1 MQIKNQQLKEF
12 IQDAGLVKG
21 EGLDKAFE
29 EAEKNKKD
37 LGDVL
42 VEKRLLSTRQLGE
55 LRAYIMGLVFV
66 DISKEKIDPDV
77 LKIIPE
83 PIAQK
88 NNIIAYKKEGN
99 NLEVAMTDPEDL
111 QTIDFIR
118 KKTGL
123 KILPRLTTIESIKH
137 ALGQYEESLEKEFK
151 GLIEEEGGEEAVVQ
165 RLKEG
170 EVPEAK
176 ALEKEARE
184 LPIIKIVDSILRH
197 AIKQRASDIHIEPE
211 EKDVLIRYRID
222 GILHD
227 AMTLPKQV
235 QSGIVARIKVLSNLR
250 LDEHRLPQDGRFS
263 IQSED
268 YKVSFRVSI
277 IPVFDGEK
285 VVMRLLPEGSK
296 GYTLEEL
303 GFWGENLERV
313 HRAIRRPL
321 GMILATGPTGSGKTT
336 TLYTVM
342 DIINTPRVNISTI
355 EDPIEYRMPRINQTQ
370 VRPEI
375 GLSFANGLRSLVRQ
389 DPDIIMVGEI
399 RDQETA
405 GLAINASL
413 TGHLV
418 LSTLHTNN
426 AAGSMPR
433 LLDMEQEPFLIAST
447 LNVAIG
453 QRLVRRLCP
462 DTRKKYNLTKKQV
475 DELGQ
480 EIDLEKTMKIMK
492 EGKVVSKSATW
503 ESIDFYKPV
512 PSDDCPDGYKDR
524 IGIHEVLEVTE
535 TIRTLINNRATLDQI
550 NEQAQKEGMV
560 SMIQEGIIKAAQGI
574 TTMEEVLRVTVEQ

>member
-1 MQIKNQQLKEF
+1 MRIKNEQLKEF

-21 EGLDKAFE
+21 ESLEKAFG
-29 EAEKNKKD
+29 EAEKDKKD

-42 VEKRLLSTRQLGE
+42 LKNELLTQQQLGE
-55 LRAYIMGLVFV
+55 LYAYILGLSFV
-66 DISKEKIDPDV
+66 DISKEKIDPQV

-88 NNIIAYKKEGN
+88 SSIIAYKKEGN
-99 NLEVAMTDPEDL
+99 ELQVAMTNPEDL

-123 KILPRLTTIESIKH
+123 KILPRLTTEESIKH

-151 GLIEEEGGEEAVVQ
+151 GLIDKEGEEAEVKK
-165 RLKEG
+165 LKEG
-170 EVPEAK
+170 EEPAAK
-176 ALEKEARE
+176 ELEKQARE

-197 AIKQRASDIHIEPE
+197 AIRQRASDIHIEPE
-211 EKDVLIRYRID
+211 EKDVLTRYRID

-227 AMTLPKQV
+227 TMTLPKQV

-250 LDEHRLPQDGRFS
+250 LDEHRLPQDGRFT
-263 IQSED
+263 IQAED

-296 GYTLEEL
+296 GFTLEEL
-303 GFWGENLERV
+303 GFWGENLERI
-313 HRAIRRPL
+313 HRAIRKPL
-321 GMILATGPTGSGKTT
+321 GMVLATGPTGSGKTT
-336 TLYTVM
+336 TLYTIM
-342 DIINTPRVNISTI
+342 DIINTTRVNISTI

-375 GLSFANGLRSLVRQ
+375 GLTFANGLRSLVRQ
-389 DPDIIMVGEI
+389 DPDIIMVGEV
-399 RDQETA
+399 RDKETA
-405 GLAINASL
+405 GLAINAAL
-413 TGHLV
+413 TGHL
-418 LSTLHTNN
+418 LFSSLHTNS
-426 AAGSMPR
+426 AAGAMPR

-447 LNVAIG
+447 LNVSIG

-462 DTRKKYNLTKKQV
+462 DKKEKYNLTKQQV
-475 DELGQ
+475 EDLGEQ
-480 EIDLEKTMKIMK
+480 INLERTLKVMK
-492 EGKVVSKSATW
+492 EGKVVSKTATW
-503 ESIDFYKPV
+503 ETIDFYKPV

-535 TIRTLINNRATLDQI
+535 TIRQLINNRATTDEI
-550 NEQAQKEGMV
+550 NEQAEKEGMIT
-560 SMIQEGIIKAAQGI
+560 MMEEGIIKAAQGI
-574 TTMEEVLRVTVEQ
+574 TTLEEVLRVTSEQ

>member
-1 MQIKNQQLKEF
+1 ME
-12 IQDAGLVKG
+12 
-21 EGLDKAFE
+21 KAFG
-29 EAEKNKKD
+29 EAEKDKKD

-42 VEKRLLSTRQLGE
+42 LKNKLLTQQQLGE
-55 LRAYIMGLVFV
+55 LYAYILGLSFV
-66 DISKEKIDPDV
+66 DISKEKIDPQV

-88 NNIIAYKKEGN
+88 SSIIAYKKEDN
-99 NLEVAMTDPEDL
+99 ELQVAMTNPEDL

-123 KILPRLTTIESIKH
+123 KILPRLTTEESIKH

-151 GLIEEEGGEEAVVQ
+151 GLIDKEGEEVEVKK
-165 RLKEG
+165 LKEG
-170 EVPEAK
+170 EEPATK
-176 ALEKEARE
+176 DLEKQARE

-197 AIKQRASDIHIEPE
+197 AIRQRASDIHIEPE
-211 EKDVLIRYRID
+211 EKDVLTRYRID

-227 AMTLPKQV
+227 TMTLPKQV

-250 LDEHRLPQDGRFS
+250 LDEHRLPQDGRFT
-263 IQSED
+263 IQAED

-296 GYTLEEL
+296 GFTLEEL
-303 GFWGENLERV
+303 GFWGENLERI
-313 HRAIRRPL
+313 HRAIRKPL
-321 GMILATGPTGSGKTT
+321 GMVLATGPTGSGKTT
-336 TLYTVM
+336 TLYTIM
-342 DIINTPRVNISTI
+342 DIINTTRVNISTI

-375 GLSFANGLRSLVRQ
+375 GLTFANGLRSLVRQ
-389 DPDIIMVGEI
+389 DPDIIMVGEV
-399 RDQETA
+399 RDKETA
-405 GLAINASL
+405 GLAINAAL
-413 TGHLV
+413 TGHL
-418 LSTLHTNN
+418 LFSSLHTNS
-426 AAGSMPR
+426 AAGAMPR

-447 LNVAIG
+447 LNVSIG

-462 DTRKKYNLTKKQV
+462 DKKEKYNLTKQQV
-475 DELGQ
+475 EDLGEQ
-480 EIDLEKTMKIMK
+480 IDLERTLKVMK
-492 EGKVVSKSATW
+492 EGKVVSKTATW
-503 ESIDFYKPV
+503 ETIDFYKPV

-535 TIRTLINNRATLDQI
+535 TIRQLINNRATTDEI
-550 NEQAQKEGMV
+550 NEQAEKEGMIT
-560 SMIQEGIIKAAQGI
+560 MMEEGIIKAAQGI
-574 TTMEEVLRVTVEQ
+574 TTLEEVLRVTSEQ

>member
-1 MQIKNQQLKEF
+1 MRIKNEQLKEF

-21 EGLDKAFE
+21 ESLEKAFG
-29 EAEKNKKD
+29 EAEKDKKD

-42 VEKRLLSTRQLGE
+42 LKNKLLTQQQLGE
-55 LRAYIMGLVFV
+55 LYAYILGLSFV
-66 DISKEKIDPDV
+66 DISKEKIDPQV

-88 NNIIAYKKEGN
+88 SSIIAYKKEDN
-99 NLEVAMTDPEDL
+99 ELQVAMTNPEDL

-123 KILPRLTTIESIKH
+123 KILPRLTTEESIKH

-151 GLIEEEGGEEAVVQ
+151 GLIDKEGEEVEVKK
-165 RLKEG
+165 LKEG
-170 EVPEAK
+170 EEPATK
-176 ALEKEARE
+176 DLEKQARE

-197 AIKQRASDIHIEPE
+197 AIRQRASDIHIEPE
-211 EKDVLIRYRID
+211 EKDVLTRYRID

-227 AMTLPKQV
+227 TMTLPKQV

-250 LDEHRLPQDGRFS
+250 LDEHRLPQDGRFT
-263 IQSED
+263 IQAED

-296 GYTLEEL
+296 GFTLEEL
-303 GFWGENLERV
+303 GFWGENLERI
-313 HRAIRRPL
+313 HRAIRKPL
-321 GMILATGPTGSGKTT
+321 GMVLATGPTGSGKTT
-336 TLYTVM
+336 TLYTIM
-342 DIINTPRVNISTI
+342 DIINTTRVNISTI

-375 GLSFANGLRSLVRQ
+375 GLTFANGLRSLVRQ
-389 DPDIIMVGEI
+389 DPDIIMVGEV
-399 RDQETA
+399 RDKETA
-405 GLAINASL
+405 GLAINAAL
-413 TGHLV
+413 TGHL
-418 LSTLHTNN
+418 LFSSLHTNS
-426 AAGSMPR
+426 AAGAMPR

-447 LNVAIG
+447 LNVSIG

-462 DTRKKYNLTKKQV
+462 DKKEKYNLTKQQV
-475 DELGQ
+475 EDLGEQ
-480 EIDLEKTMKIMK
+480 IDLERTLKVMK
-492 EGKVVSKSATW
+492 EGKVVSKTATW
-503 ESIDFYKPV
+503 ETIDFYKPV

-535 TIRTLINNRATLDQI
+535 TIRQLINNRATTDEI
-550 NEQAQKEGMV
+550 NEQAEKEGMIT
-560 SMIQEGIIKAAQGI
+560 MMEEGIIKAAQGI
-574 TTMEEVLRVTVEQ
+574 TTLEEVLRVTSEQ